1 MVNRRPC
8 WLTVTVNCD
17 TLSPPIFVFFLMQVT
32 VEKQPKSQVKLTV
45 ELSVEQM
52 QPYLDRAAEKLSAQ
66 YKIEGFRPGK
76 ASLGIVVQKL
86 GAQHVWEE
94 AAEMAVRKT
103 FVQAIT
109 DHQVKSIGQPHVS
122 VVKLAADNPF
132 IYTAHVAVLPD
143 VTIGD
148 YKKFSTK
155 PVTAK
160 VESSKV
166 DQAIEDL
173 RGMFATEAQAD
184 RPAAMGDKVEVD
196 FHVTVDNV
204 PLEGGSSKQHPVM
217 LGSKNFIPGFEENIV
232 GMKKEEQ
239 KKFELEFPKEYHNA
253 AVAGKKAEFTV
264 TVRQVFAVNKPEV
277 NDEFAKQAGT
287 FENVAALREQLE
299 KNLQQEAQQVED
311 GKFERAL
318 LDEIIKHSKFSE
330 IPDMLLDSELSKMIH
345 ELQEEVTRQGA
356 IKWEDYLTGIK
367 KSEDEL
373 KKEFKPQAE
382 RRVKSALVVRTI
394 AELEKVTVEDKAVE
408 EEVQATLKIYDSSP
422 DLRAR
427 IDTPD
432 YRDYVRGLMI
442 NRKVIEMIKGWAT
455 AIKE

>member
-1 MVNRRPC
+1 
-8 WLTVTVNCD
+8 
-17 TLSPPIFVFFLMQVT
+17 MQVT

-94 AAEMAVRKT
+94 AAELAVRKS
-103 FVQAIT
+103 FVQALT
-109 DHQVKSIGQPHVS
+109 DHQIKSIGQPHVS

-132 IYTAHVAVLPD
+132 IFTAHVAVLPEVILD
-143 VTIGD
+143 D
-148 YKKFSTK
+148 YKKYSTK
-155 PVTAK
+155 VTTAT
-160 VESSKV
+160 VEPAKV
-166 DQAIEDL
+166 DQAIEEL
-173 RGMFATEAQAD
+173 RAMFATEAQAD
-184 RPAAMGDKVEVD
+184 RAAVMGDKVEVD
-196 FHVTVDNV
+196 FTVTVDKV

-232 GMKKEEQ
+232 GMKKDEQ
-239 KKFELEFPKEYHNA
+239 KTFELEFPKEYHNA
-253 AVAGKKAEFTV
+253 SVAGKKAEFAV
-264 TVRQVFAVNKPEV
+264 TVRQVFAVTKPEV
-277 NDEFAKQAGT
+277 NDDFAKKAGT
-287 FENVAALREQLE
+287 FENLAALRSQVE
-299 KNLQQEAQQVED
+299 KNLLQEAQQAED

-318 LDEIIKHSKFSE
+318 LDELIKHTKFSE
-330 IPDMLLDSELSKMIH
+330 IPELLIDSELSKMIH
-345 ELQEEVTRQGA
+345 ELQEEVGRQGA
-356 IKWEDYLTGIK
+356 IKWEDYLSGIK
-367 KSEDEL
+367 KNEEEL

-382 RRVKSALVVRTI
+382 RRVKSALIIRTI
-394 AELEKVTVEDKAVE
+394 AEKENVTVEDPAVE

-422 DLRAR
+422 DLRER

-432 YRDYVRGLMI
+432 YRDYVRGLLI

-455 AIKE
+455 APAA